1 MMLPRGKATFVLNS
15 DGKPVELKV
24 VVDNPDF
31 DFTEL
36 ILVRKQEK

>member
-1 MMLPRGKATFVLNS
+1 MMLPKGKVTFEL
-15 DGKPVELKV
+15 DAAGKPVELKV

-36 ILVRKQEK
+36 ELKRKS